1 MNMLSLVLICVAAVV
16 VMALGFYA
24 LSLWR
29 KVWSIQRQQR
39 SATREQQQRLGEDL
53 KILANS
59 LLEGQLPLIEG
70 AIRIKVLLDNFD
82 IGLSQDSHCQV
93 FHQLYEATAH
103 VPTHADWKALDKTSR
118 RQHEK
123 NFSELELQ
131 HKAQARESARWLLD
145 AIATWPSR
153 A

>member
-1 MNMLSLVLICVAAVV
+1 MSTLTVVLICIAAALVI
-16 VMALGFYA
+16 ALGFYA

-39 SATREQQQRLGEDL
+39 RTVNEQRQRLSEDL
-53 KILANS
+53 KILASS

-82 IGLSQDSHCQV
+82 ISLSQDARCQV

-123 NFSELELQ
+123 NFTELELQ
-131 HKAQARESARWLLD
+131 HKAQARESARWLL
-145 AIATWPSR
+145 AEGLQ
-153 A
+153 

>member
-1 MNMLSLVLICVAAVV
+1 M
-16 VMALGFYA
+16 
-24 LSLWR
+24 
-29 KVWSIQRQQR
+29 QRQQR
-39 SATREQQQRLGEDL
+39 TAANEQQKRLGEDL
-53 KILANS
+53 KILASS

-82 IGLSQDSHCQV
+82 ISLSQSSHCLV
-93 FHQLYEATAH
+93 FHHLYEATAH

-131 HKAQARESARWLLD
+131 YKAQAREAARWLLEEGLQQG
-145 AIATWPSR
+145 
-153 A
+153 